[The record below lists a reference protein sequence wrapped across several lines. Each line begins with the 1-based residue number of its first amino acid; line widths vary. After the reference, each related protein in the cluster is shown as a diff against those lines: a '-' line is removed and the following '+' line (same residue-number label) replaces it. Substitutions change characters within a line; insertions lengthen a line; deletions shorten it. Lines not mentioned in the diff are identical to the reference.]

1 MTKSTTYDPR
11 FVTTVLSLAPLRG
24 GVTNRSFSRHIGVT
38 EATIRNW
45 RKAHPEFD
53 RAFTEPERM
62 MGEKI
67 NNGIQDLL
75 ATRTKTTTIKCAEET
90 KTITEDVL
98 PNHNDIMVAA
108 KSGYRKSMIG
118 FEEQHRKETLKGIRQ
133 RLATGEI
140 TYLDAVD
147 ECEEEAIAVPAS
159 WKVREIARIIA
170 LKEARDLD
178 AVQTVLR
185 LEASGLEVP
194 KLLMLEAQKSL
205 GVVDNDALQ
214 PAIIKIVSPGAC
226 VDDSSD

>member
-1 MTKSTTYDPR
+1 M
-11 FVTTVLSLAPLRG
+11 LSLAPLRG
-24 GVTNRSFSRHIGVT
+24 GVTNRSFSKHVGVT

-67 NNGIQDLL
+67 NNGIQGLL
-75 ATRTKTTTIKCAEET
+75 GTRTKTTKIKGAEGT
-90 KTITEDVL
+90 KTITEEVL
-98 PNHNDIMVAA
+98 PSHNDIMVAA
-108 KSGYRKSMIG
+108 KSGFRKSMIG

-133 RLATGEI
+133 RLAAGEI

-147 ECEEEAIAVPAS
+147 ECEEEGITVPDS
-159 WKVREIARIIA
+159 WKTREIARIIG
-170 LKEARDLD
+170 LKEAKDLD

-185 LEASGLEVP
+185 LEAAGLEVP

-205 GVVDNDALQ
+205 GVVDSDAVQ
-214 PAIIKIVSPGAC
+214 PAIIKIVSPGAYR
-226 VDDSSD
+226 DDSSD